1 MNIFVL
7 DENLEKCVE
16 YYCNRHM
23 KIIVEIGQLLCQTR
37 RELGEKSHISYQKI
51 NQGKAI
57 ISWLKKNPQHY
68 YWTVLL
74 CEHLCREYTFRY
86 NKIHATSRVIKE
98 CKESFFAGNIPYF
111 FPVSND
117 IPVYNTLDCP
127 ALAMPDEFKFKND
140 AVKSY
145 RHYYALNKFFT
156 IDFRYKR
163 RQQPEWISEIQNE
176 NKEIVRRYK
185 ESNT

>member
-1 MNIFVL
+1 MKRRKLQINRSNSRAIKWPRVAEIAREKQARQSRCLSARAAARIHLFG
-7 DENLEKCVE
+7 ENL
-16 YYCNRHM
+16 
-23 KIIVEIGQLLCQTR
+23 CQ
-37 RELGEKSHISYQKI
+37 
-51 NQGKAI
+51 
-57 ISWLKKNPQHY
+57 
-68 YWTVLL
+68 
-74 CEHLCREYTFRY
+74 EYTFRY
-86 NKIHATSRVIKE
+86 NKIHATSRVIQE
-98 CKESFFAGNIPYF
+98 CKNTFFAGNIPYF